1 MTTQDWVGLIAGLTA
16 IAGAFVAALRWT
28 VHQFVREIGN
38 QLFQRMDR
46 IEVEI
51 GVLTDRQSDIY
62 ATIMTERGSH
72 GSSTKD
78 KSAKARKPTRKGTSR
93 QKN

>member
-1 MTTQDWVGLIAGLTA
+1 MTSQEWVALIAGAMA
-16 IAGAFVAALRWT
+16 ICGGFIAALRWT
-28 VHQFVREIGN
+28 VHQFVLEIGN

-46 IEVEI
+46 IEAEI

-78 KSAKARKPTRKGTSR
+78 KGAKARKPTRKGTSR